1 MPSPAPRTELGGY
14 RHRGRDVAVVED
26 LVEARTQ
33 ELSEAYTRP
42 TGIGSAKG
50 PAGVKGAV
58 FAYRNSHVADPE
70 PFDRNSARKCC
81 QPVDSCG

>member
-1 MPSPAPRTELGGY
+1 MPSAASARSS
-14 RHRGRDVAVVED
+14 VVIGT
-26 LVEARTQ
+26 VEARTQ
-33 ELSEAYTRP
+33 ELSEPDIRP

-50 PAGVKGAV
+50 PAGVEGAV

-81 QPVDSCG
+81 QPVDCCG